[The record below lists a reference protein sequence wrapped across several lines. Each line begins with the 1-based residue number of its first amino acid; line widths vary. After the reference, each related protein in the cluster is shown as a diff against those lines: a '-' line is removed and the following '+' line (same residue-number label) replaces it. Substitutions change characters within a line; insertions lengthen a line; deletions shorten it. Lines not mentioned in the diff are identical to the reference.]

1 MNNSNDEL
9 MKLESKLQSTRLQGG
24 MDDDAH
30 GQSFL
35 LSSLLE
41 NVKGCTREWRELPR
55 VERIF

>member
-9 MKLESKLQSTRLQGG
+9 MKLESKLQSTRLQGE

-30 GQSFL
+30 GLSL
-35 LSSLLE
+35 LLPSLLE
-41 NVKGCTREWRELPR
+41 NAKSCTREWRELPR